1 MNTWYIQILIA
12 LIPGILISFLT
23 AFLMVYL
30 SLKKFHHERW
40 WDRKADL
47 YSNILD
53 SLHQRIKYLENGITV
68 YYSEYGDNSL
78 TDEMKNK
85 SNELYKKN
93 LESLDHIARVRDV
106 GSFIISK
113 EAIEELTTG
122 LKSGLTGKDWS
133 EMYPP
138 DFYQKELDIVNNC
151 LQRIIIIAKKD
162 LEVK

>member
-1 MNTWYIQILIA
+1 MNTWYFQILIS

-23 AFLMVYL
+23 AFVTVRL
-30 SLKKFHHERW
+30 SFKKFRHERW

-53 SLHQRIKYLENGITV
+53 SLHQRIKYLENEITV

-93 LESLDHIARVRDV
+93 SESRDHIARVRDI

-113 EAIEELTTG
+113 EAIEELTNG
-122 LKSGLTGKDWS
+122 LNSGLTGKDWR
-133 EMYPP
+133 EMFPP
-138 DFYQKELDIVNNC
+138 DFYQKELDTINNC

-162 LEVK
+162 LEIK

>member
-12 LIPGILISFLT
+12 IIPGIFISFLT
-23 AFLMVYL
+23 AFLTVRL

-53 SLHQRIKYLENGITV
+53 SLHQRINYLRNEGKEYYLEQ
-68 YYSEYGDNSL
+68 GDYPL

-93 LESLDHIARVRDV
+93 LESLDHIARVRDI

-138 DFYQKELDIVNNC
+138 DFYQKELDTVNNC

>member
-12 LIPGILISFLT
+12 IIPGILISFLT
-23 AFLMVYL
+23 AFLTVRL
-30 SLKKFHHERW
+30 SFKKFRHERW

-53 SLHQRIKYLENGITV
+53 SLHQRIKYLENESDV
-68 YYSEYGDNSL
+68 YCSEYCDNSL
-78 TDEMKNK
+78 TNEMKNK
-85 SNELYKKN
+85 TNELYKKYS
-93 LESLDHIARVRDV
+93 ESLDHIARVRDI

-113 EAIEELTTG
+113 EAIEELNKG
-122 LKSGLTGKDWS
+122 LNSGLTEKDWR

-138 DFYQKELDIVNNC
+138 DFYKKELDTVNNC

-162 LEVK
+162 LEIK

>member
-1 MNTWYIQILIA
+1 MNTWYTQILIA
-12 LIPGILISFLT
+12 LIPGILNSFLT
-23 AFLMVYL
+23 AFLTVRL
-30 SLKKFHHERW
+30 SFKKFRHERW

-53 SLHQRIKYLENGITV
+53 SLHQRINYLRNKITE
-68 YYSEYGDNSL
+68 YYSEYCDGLL

-85 SNELYKKN
+85 SNELYKKD
-93 LESLDHIARVRDV
+93 LESLDHIARVRNI

-113 EAIEELTTG
+113 EAIEELTNG
-122 LKSGLTGKDWS
+122 LDSGLTEKDWR
-133 EMYPP
+133 EMFLP
-138 DFYQKELDIVNNC
+138 DFYQKELDTVNDC